1 VTALALLIAACSSPV
16 EDSATADTAADTTA
30 DTASTPA
37 PEGGAYVV
45 EVAEQWSGDCEFT
58 DPSTGQAPE
67 QEWTL
72 APDRDRMVL
81 YPDFWT
87 VLTCTLSGLEFD
99 CDDGSWATS
108 RIDVSRRI
116 QGSFSG
122 ADGVDGELVVALDC
136 KKDGCDQLQ
145 SAYGRHLEFPCTSTA
160 GFSGVRR

>member
-1 VTALALLIAACSSPV
+1 MRVLALLLSACSSPV
-16 EDSATADTAADTTA
+16 EDAATDTATDTTA

-37 PEGGAYVV
+37 PEGGAFVV
-45 EVAEQWSGDCEFT
+45 DVAEAWSGDCEFT
-58 DPSTGQAPE
+58 DTATGQAPE

-72 APDRDRMVL
+72 DPDGDHMVL
-81 YPDFWT
+81 YPDFWS
-87 VLTCTLSGLEFD
+87 VVTCTLSGLAFD
-99 CDDGSWATS
+99 CDDGSWSTA

-145 SAYGRHLEFPCTSTA
+145 SAYGRRLVFPCTSTA
-160 GFSGVRR
+160 GFTGVRR